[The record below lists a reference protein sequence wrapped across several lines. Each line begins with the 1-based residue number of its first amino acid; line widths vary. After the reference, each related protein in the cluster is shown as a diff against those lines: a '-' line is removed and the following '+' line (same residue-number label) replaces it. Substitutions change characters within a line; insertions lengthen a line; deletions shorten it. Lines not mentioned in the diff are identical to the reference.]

1 MAQVSAAAQFA
12 DVQYD
17 LMRLYRTKS
26 VINNLVFRFDSFF
39 GQLKKKLIK
48 ITGQADVI
56 PIMFEGAG
64 VPSNTQGVSG
74 IANPSQG
81 VQFLVT
87 PVQMTNLA
95 QLSGL
100 AAAAGTN
107 GAGTLANSLK
117 NEIQAAIIKVGRHS
131 SIQAWSDGFPSVGQI
146 NTPGASTTLTL
157 VDPDDT
163 PKYAI
168 GDVLIFAAARTSG
181 AARGA
186 PDSLTVKKILSFTAG
201 TLLVDAN
208 TNTVTAIA
216 NNDFIFFKNQRDPT
230 GASKLAITG
239 VQGWLQA
246 TPGTLF
252 GVDCTVDPRL
262 AGIFAT
268 ASLSDIEGA
277 FIDGIAAL
285 MQFSA
290 NGAEGI
296 AFYMHP
302 KMWATLSKAMQ
313 SKTIVVTPFK
323 TTPRKGEIA
332 FSGWQVSTPNGVVSV
347 FAPQFCPKNVI
358 FGLILDDWTLVSWGV
373 DNFPAIVPTQIGA
386 APGIFQDPT
395 TGNISCMVGGYP
407 QIECQAPGHQ
417 LTITLS

>member
-12 DVQYD
+12 DVQYE
-17 LMRLYRTKS
+17 LMRLYRSKS
-26 VINNLVFRFDSFF
+26 VIQNLVFSYDSFF
-39 GQLKKKLIK
+39 GQLKKGQTKV
-48 ITGQADVI
+48 TGQADVI
-56 PIMFEGAG
+56 SVMFEGAG
-64 VPSNTQGVSG
+64 VPSNIQGTSG
-74 IANPSQG
+74 IANPTQG
-81 VQFLVT
+81 AQFIVT
-87 PVQMTNLA
+87 PVQLTNLA

-100 AAAAGTN
+100 AAAGGAN

-117 NEIQAAIIKVGRHS
+117 NEIKGALIKVGRHA
-131 SIQAWSDGFPSVGQI
+131 SIQAWSDGFPSIGQVSA
-146 NTPGASTTLTL
+146 PGASTTMTL

-163 PKYAI
+163 AKYAI

-186 PDSLTVKKILSFTAG
+186 PDSLTVKKILSFSAG

-208 TNTVTAIA
+208 VNTVTGITSG
-216 NNDFIFFKNQRDPT
+216 DFIFFKNQRDPT
-230 GASKLAITG
+230 GASKVAITG
-239 VQGWLQA
+239 VQGWLQS

-252 GVDCTVDPRL
+252 SVDCTVDPRL
-262 AGIFAT
+262 SGIFAT

-296 AFYMHP
+296 RFYMHP

-313 SKTIVVTPFK
+313 SKTIVVTPFR

-332 FSGWQVSTPNGVVSV
+332 FSGWQVSTPNGTVEV

-358 FGLILDDWTLVSWGV
+358 FGLVMDDWSLVSWGTE
-373 DNFPAIVPTQIGA
+373 FAGIVPTQIGA
-386 APGIFQDPT
+386 APGIFQDPV

>member
-17 LMRLYRTKS
+17 LMRLYRSKS
-26 VINNLVFRFDSFF
+26 LVNNLAFRFDSFF

-48 ITGQADVI
+48 VSGQADVI
-56 PIMFEGAG
+56 SLLFEGAG
-64 VPSNTQGVSG
+64 VPSNTQGVTG
-74 IANPSQG
+74 LANPSQG
-81 VQFLVT
+81 AQFIVT
-87 PVQMTNLA
+87 PVQLTNLM
-95 QLSGL
+95 QISGL

-107 GAGTLANSLK
+107 GGGTIANTLK
-117 NEIQAAIIKVGRHS
+117 NEISAAITKCGKHAC
-131 SIQAWSDGFPSVGQI
+131 IQSWTDGFPSFGQVSA
-146 NTPGASTTLTL
+146 PGASTTLTL
-157 VDPDDT
+157 VDPDDIA
-163 PKYAI
+163 KFSV
-168 GDVLIFAAARTSG
+168 GDVIIFAAARTSG

-186 PDSLTVKKILSFTAG
+186 PDMLTVKKILSFTAG
-201 TLLVDAN
+201 TMLMDAN
-208 TNTVTAIA
+208 VNTVTAIA
-216 NNDFIFFKNQRDPT
+216 NNDFIFMKNQRDPT
-230 GASKLAITG
+230 GATKIAITG
-239 VQGWLQA
+239 VTGWLQA

-252 GVDCTVDPRL
+252 SQDCTVDPRL
-262 AGIFAT
+262 SGVFAT

-296 AFYMHP
+296 TFYMHP

-313 SKTIVVTPFK
+313 SKTVVISPFK
-323 TTPRKGEIA
+323 STPRKGEIA
-332 FSGWQVSTPNGVVSV
+332 FSGWQVSTPNGTVAV

-358 FGLILDDWTLVSWGV
+358 FGMIMEDWSLVSWGT
-373 DNFPAIVPTQIGA
+373 DDFPSIVPTQIGA

-407 QIECQAPGHQ
+407 QVECRAPGHQ
-417 LTITLS
+417 LTITLT

>member
-12 DVQYD
+12 DVQYE

-26 VINNLVFRFDSFF
+26 VINNLVFRYDSFF
-39 GQLKKKLIK
+39 GQLKKKMVK
-48 ITGQADVI
+48 VTGQADVI
-56 PIMFEGAG
+56 SVMFEGSG

-74 IANPSQG
+74 IANPTQG
-81 VQFLVT
+81 AQFLVT
-87 PVQMTNLA
+87 PVQLTNLA

-100 AAAAGTN
+100 AAAGGAN

-117 NEIQAAIIKVGRHS
+117 NEIQGAIIKVGRHA

-163 PKYAI
+163 AKYAI
-168 GDVLIFAAARTSG
+168 GDVLIFAPARTSG

-186 PDSLTVKKILSFTAG
+186 PDSLTVKKILSFSAG

-208 TNTVTAIA
+208 TNTVTGIT

-230 GASKLAITG
+230 GATKIAITG
-239 VQGWLQA
+239 VQGWLQS

-262 AGIFAT
+262 SGIFTT

-285 MQFSA
+285 AQFSA
-290 NGAEGI
+290 NGSEGL

-302 KMWATLSKAMQ
+302 KMWAILAKALQ
-313 SKTIVVTPFK
+313 SKSIVVMPYK

-332 FSGWQVSTPNGVVSV
+332 FQGWQVSTPNGIATV

-358 FGLILDDWTLVSWGV
+358 FGLVLDDWTLVSWGTE
-373 DNFPAIVPTQIGA
+373 FPAIVPTQIGA
-386 APGIFQDPT
+386 APGIFQDPV

-407 QIECQAPGHQ
+407 QVECQAPGHQ